1 MKMPT
6 ISLLEWQKRFGTEQ
20 ACIETL
26 IKVRWPDGFICPE
39 CSSRKS
45 SFIVTRNSYQCSH
58 CHHQTSAISGTIFHS
73 TNLPLVKW
81 FWAIYLAAA
90 DKGGISALRLSKH
103 IGVSWITAHRML
115 RKIRMVMAHH
125 DSKYRLE
132 SLIECDDTF
141 VGGKRAG
148 KRGRGAAGKKPVLLA
163 VERRGK
169 HAGVMAAEAVDAI
182 TKNSVRDFLRRHI
195 HPAQVIRTDAF
206 PVLNVV
212 AEEHT
217 HKKKVTPP
225 DKAAE
230 LLPLVHIVIGN
241 LKTFLNGTFHG
252 VSRQYLQEYVSEFCY
267 RFNRRFWEHELPMRL
282 LNVCLTHTPAK
293 S

>member
-1 MKMPT
+1 MKMAKV
-6 ISLLEWQKRFGTEQ
+6 SLLEWQKRFETER

-26 IKVRWPDGFICPE
+26 IKVRWPNGFVCPE
-39 CSSRKS
+39 CASRKC
-45 SFIVTRNSYQCSH
+45 SFIITRNSYQCSN
-58 CHHQTSAISGTIFHS
+58 CHHQTSATSGTIFHS

-90 DKGGISALRLSKH
+90 HQGGISALRLSKH

-115 RKIRMVMAHH
+115 RKIRLVMAHR
-125 DSKYRLE
+125 DSIYRLE
-132 SLIECDDTF
+132 NLIECDDAL

-163 VERRGK
+163 VERREK
-169 HAGVMAAEAVDAI
+169 HAGFMAAEAVDAI
-182 TKNSVRDFLRRHI
+182 TKKSVRGFLRRHI
-195 HPAQVIRTDAF
+195 HPTQEIRTDAF
-206 PVLNVV
+206 PALNVV

-217 HKKKVTPP
+217 HQKKVTPP

-230 LLPLVHIVIGN
+230 CLPLVYIVIGI

-252 VSRQYLQEYVSEFCY
+252 VSCKYLQEYVNEFCY
-267 RFNRRFWEHELPMRL
+267 RFNCRFWEQELPMRL
-282 LNVCLTHTPAK
+282 LNVCLTHIPVK
-293 S
+293 N